1 LDKYEKYI
9 KKAQENNNSR
19 QQIYTQIDAIMA
31 EFSKEKQEEH
41 SNAVARVNVIH
52 PLHFSS

>member
-1 LDKYEKYI
+1 LDKYEKI
-9 KKAQENNNSR
+9 RKKAQENNDSR

-31 EFSKEKQEEH
+31 EFSKGKQEEYT
-41 SNAVARVNVIH
+41 NVAARVNVIH